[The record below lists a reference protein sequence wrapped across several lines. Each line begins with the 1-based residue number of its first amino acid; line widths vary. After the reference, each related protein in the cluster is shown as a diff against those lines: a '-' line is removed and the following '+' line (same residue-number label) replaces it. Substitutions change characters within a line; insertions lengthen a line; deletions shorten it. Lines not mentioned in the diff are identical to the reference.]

1 MFGFTFFKKPNIIL
15 MIIVL
20 LMAFTITSASAA
32 LAPIQEQQYSFKVDH
47 DGPVLAYFT
56 GSTAAYDSYLTANI
70 GGTNRSASIF
80 NHGSNIGDMFNFGP
94 ALAGDIIVFSLN
106 VIDTGN
112 IFSSYMFLNA
122 DRLNHYK
129 AIPLTTDT
137 PFYTGVGSWFGVE
150 DIYGGGDL
158 DYNDTTFFMTNV
170 LVSAVPEP
178 AMAVMLLFGLIS
190 ISIYNG
196 KRKQGD
202 AGSASSDTPSLG
214 IMS

>member
-1 MFGFTFFKKPNIIL
+1 MHQFTFFKKPTFIL
-15 MIIVL
+15 MVIVL

-32 LAPIQEQQYSFKVDH
+32 LVPIQEQQYSFKVDH
-47 DGPVLAYFT
+47 DGPVLAFFT
-56 GSTAAYDSYLTANI
+56 GQTAAYGSILTANI
-70 GGTNRSASIF
+70 GGVDRAASIF
-80 NHGSNIGDMFNFGP
+80 NHGANIGDMFNFGP

-106 VIDTGN
+106 VINTGN
-112 IFSSYMFLNA
+112 IFSSNMSLNA
-122 DRLNHYK
+122 DGLNHYK

-178 AMAVMLLFGLIS
+178 AMAVMLLFGLIGV
-190 ISIYNG
+190 SIYNG

-202 AGSASSDTPSLG
+202 AGSASSG
-214 IMS
+214 IPGFGITS